1 MKTLVGG
8 KLIYKDESTGFPQQT
23 CNMSMEGLMVA
34 LNHIAR
40 WYRKE
45 NDKWWRDL
53 ATGEKLVANRDQKL
67 LLIIGEIVE
76 AHEGLRKD
84 TMDKHLPHRKT
95 ECVELA
101 DAFIRM
107 MDYIGEFHPDFGE
120 AVVEKLA
127 YNSSRKDH
135 TTEARLAPGGK
146 KF

>member
-8 KLIYKDESTGFPQQT
+8 KLIYKDESTGIPQQT
-23 CNMSMEGLMVA
+23 CNMP
-34 LNHIAR
+34 
-40 WYRKE
+40 
-45 NDKWWRDL
+45 
-53 ATGEKLVANRDQKL
+53 
-67 LLIIGEIVE
+67 
-76 AHEGLRKD
+76 HEGLRKD

-120 AVVEKLA
+120 AVVEKLV
-127 YNSSRKDH
+127 YNRSRKDH